1 MYKDSKSTVRPLNIK
16 EGDTILLERKTT
28 KTNSPYDPQPYTAE
42 AIHGTQ
48 IVCRRGEERKMRDSQ
63 KWKRVELIPVQQFS
77 KTGQE
82 EREDSDIGPSAT
94 HRAETER
101 EQGQAEGGM
110 DQVQE
115 QAVGGED
122 QGQGRG
128 GRERW
133 SFSPPRTWIE
143 RLSRPLTR
151 SVTGRGTERGHSA
164 SRGKADGRGAK

>member
-1 MYKDSKSTVRPLNIK
+1 
-16 EGDTILLERKTT
+16 
-28 KTNSPYDPQPYTAE
+28 
-42 AIHGTQ
+42 
-48 IVCRRGEERKMRDSQ
+48 MRDSQ
-63 KWKRVELIPVQQFS
+63 KWKRVELRPVQQFS
-77 KTGQE
+77 RTEQE

-133 SFSPPRTWIE
+133 SFSPPRTWIG

-151 SVTGRGTERGHSA
+151 SVTERGHSA